1 MCRFARRKS
10 VEGAE
15 EEKLREEHFNK
26 EEVNNEHYKIFKKFI
41 FFTVCQI
48 LLGQAVARLVEALR
62 YKPKG
67 RGFDSRWCQ
76 WNFSL
81 T

>member
-1 MCRFARRKS
+1 VCRFARRKS

-48 LLGQAVARLVEALR
+48 
-62 YKPKG
+62 
-67 RGFDSRWCQ
+67 
-76 WNFSL
+76 
-81 T
+81 